1 MIEPWQGL
9 LTMIGYVTLVGVFFG
24 VMDAR
29 YYLWLRKRKEEEKDA
44 RRREESAW
52 PPTPDDTD

>member
-1 MIEPWQGL
+1 
-9 LTMIGYVTLVGVFFG
+9 MIGYVTLVGVFFG

-29 YYLWLRKRKEEEKDA
+29 YYLWLRKRKEEEDV

-52 PPTPDDTD
+52 PPTSDDTD